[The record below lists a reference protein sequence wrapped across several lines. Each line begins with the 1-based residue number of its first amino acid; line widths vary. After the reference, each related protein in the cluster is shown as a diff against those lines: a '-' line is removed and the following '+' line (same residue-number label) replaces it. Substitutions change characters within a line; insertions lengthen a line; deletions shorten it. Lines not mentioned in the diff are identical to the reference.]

1 MAQIVD
7 ALGRILSV
15 YVSNDGE
22 DGPYDIYLR
31 PWLLVFNSEKY
42 FLDYFSTGMELF
54 LRTWREMHANS
65 DDEDKVMN
73 VVRYQL
79 AFGIA
84 ENVHD
89 FTQFDEYLQKHLSY
103 FHIQKI
109 FEKQRIEREELELKS
124 TTIEDLRSYLRPSI
138 EELVKNKKK
147 NILKDGF
154 IFAKVSKGKSFTPG
168 KSQMWHWKLDDN
180 ERYLW
185 YTDCHPSQN
194 PGTGTPRPDLKT
206 KKKCMFC
213 LILDNC

>member
-1 MAQIVD
+1 MAHIVD
-7 ALGRILSV
+7 ALGKILSV
-15 YVSNDGE
+15 YFPTDGE
-22 DGPYDIYLR
+22 DVPYDIHSN
-31 PWLLVFNSEKY
+31 PWLLVFYSEKF

-65 DDEDKVMN
+65 DDEDKVMH

-79 AFGIA
+79 AFGVA
-84 ENVHD
+84 ENVSD
-89 FTQFDEYLQKHLSY
+89 FKQLDEYLQKHLSY

-124 TTIEDLRSYLRPSI
+124 STIEDLRNHLRPSM
-138 EELVKNKKK
+138 EDLVKNKKK

-154 IFAKVSKGKSFTPG
+154 TFAKVSKGKSFTPG

-185 YTDCHPSQN
+185 YTDCHPIQN
-194 PGTGTPRPDLKT
+194 PGTAIPRPDLKT
-206 KKKCMFC
+206 KKRCEF
-213 LILDNC
+213 